1 MRTLYVRSDA
11 AATLPPAVRVIAVSP
26 LLRELILRACM
37 LPVLYD
43 EAGAEGRVIGLLLD
57 EIAALPSVALDLKM
71 PADPRVERVCRSL
84 RDAPGDCRTLDD
96 WARGAGASGR
106 TLARLFLKETGLSF
120 ADWRQQARL
129 AAGQP
134 ITRIALDLGY
144 DSPSAFTAMFRR
156 ALGAPPSQYLSRP

>member
-1 MRTLYVRSDA
+1 
-11 AATLPPAVRVIAVSP
+11 

-43 EAGAEGRVIGLLLD
+43 EAGAERSRD
-57 EIAALPSVALDLKM
+57 RPAARRDAALPSVALDLKM
-71 PADPRVERVCRSL
+71 PADPRVERVA
-84 RDAPGDCRTLDD
+84 DAATTRRCRTLDD

-120 ADWRQQARL
+120 ADWRQQARLLAAMARL